1 MLAATLVKWRNRSR
15 CSAHTNVV
23 LGEAMR
29 NELERVDRMES
40 RSGVT
45 PNWADVNHL
54 DAATT
59 CPQQPVSRDKSLR
72 VVYAGNLGRA
82 HEFYTLLARDV
93 PSAARFW
100 HRVFFSDVARSADGY
115 ASDLPP
121 AAWQCFCLR
130 AGVRKRAR

>member
-23 LGEAMR
+23 LGEVMR
-29 NELERVDRMES
+29 NELERVDGMES

-59 CPQQPVSRDKSLR
+59 CPQQPVSRAKSLR

-82 HEFYTLLARDV
+82 HEF
-93 PSAARFW
+93 
-100 HRVFFSDVARSADGY
+100 
-115 ASDLPP
+115 
-121 AAWQCFCLR
+121 
-130 AGVRKRAR
+130 